1 MNYRIIR
8 RKLCNGTYVNITET
22 PIGSIMENRTLII
35 RARMTNGK
43 EHDFGC
49 YLSCNPM
56 ESFTEMINI
65 LQVYGVINK
74 TVNTEGLPNK
84 LMEIVSEYLV
94 FKLED
99 IGDTLGIVSYLGS
112 RKLSTYE
119 KYMHLIHAI
128 MYIKCVVYKGE
139 SEKQFKNMLSNS
151 AQVQNG
157 MHYVNIKGRK
167 KLAQVYTTKYNISV
181 LQTKDFV
188 YIMRSQELIKRVC
201 S

>member
-8 RKLCNGTYVNITET
+8 RKLCDGTYVNITET
-22 PIGSIMENRTLII
+22 PIGSIMEENTLII
-35 RARMTNGK
+35 RARMKNGK

-49 YLSCNPM
+49 YLSCNPI
-56 ESFTEMINI
+56 ESFIEMINI

-74 TVNTEGLPNK
+74 TVDTAGLPSK
-84 LMEIVSEYLV
+84 LMEIVSEYLT

-112 RKLSTYE
+112 RKLSRYE
-119 KYMHLIHAI
+119 KYMHLVHAL
-128 MYIKCVVYKGE
+128 MYIRCVVYKGE
-139 SEKQFKNMLSNS
+139 CEKKFKSIVSDS
-151 AQVQNG
+151 APVPNG
-157 MHYVNIKGRK
+157 MHYVKIKGRK

-181 LQTKDFV
+181 IQTKDFV
-188 YIMRSQELIKRVC
+188 YIMRGTELIKRVC